1 MEFYCALGADTL
13 TIAFVGNS
21 DHQHKKKKKKKK
33 KNTGY

>member
-21 DHQHKKKKKKKK
+21 DHQQQQNKKEK
-33 KNTGY
+33 KNTG